1 MILDQLKHAAAYRNV
16 GANFAAGIDYLLHSD
31 FAHIPDGRYEVIGS
45 HNFAIVQSY
54 TTKPPEKGRW
64 EAHRRYADIQYM
76 LAGGERMGVVS
87 IERTKVEQAYDG
99 ERDLEFF
106 MLNSGG
112 GGGEGAPQVL
122 TVEQGSF
129 AIFLPHEVHMPTLMI
144 DRPAAV
150 RKVVVKV
157 RLD

>member
-1 MILDQLKHAAAYRNV
+1 VILDQLKHAAAYRSL
-16 GANFAAGIDYLLHSD
+16 GDNFAAGIDYLLHSD
-31 FAHIPDGRYEVIGS
+31 FAHVPDGRYEVIGS

-64 EAHRRYADIQYM
+64 EAHRKYADIQYM
-76 LAGGERMGVVS
+76 LSGGERMGVAA
-87 IERTKVEQAYDG
+87 IERMKVEQPYDG

-106 MLNSGG
+106 TLNGG
-112 GGGEGAPQVL
+112 GGTEQVV

-129 AIFLPHEVHMPTLMI
+129 AIFLPHDVHMPTLMI
-144 DRPAAV
+144 DRPAGV

>member
-1 MILDQLKHAAAYRNV
+1 VILDQLKHAAAYRNL
-16 GANFAAGIDYLLHSD
+16 GDNFAAGIDYLLHSD

-64 EAHRRYADIQYM
+64 EAHRKYADIQYM
-76 LAGGERMGVVS
+76 LNGGEKMGVAPL
-87 IERTKVEQAYDG
+87 ERMNVEQAYDG

-106 MLNSGG
+106 TLDDARGT
-112 GGGEGAPQVL
+112 AQVVA
-122 TVEQGSF
+122 VEQGSF
-129 AIFLPHEVHMPTLMI
+129 AIFLPHDVHMPTLMI
-144 DRPAAV
+144 DRPAGV

-157 RLD
+157 RLE

>member
-1 MILDQLKHAAAYRNV
+1 MILDQLNHASAYRDLSP
-16 GANFAAGIDYLLHSD
+16 GFATGIDYLLNSD

-64 EAHRRYADIQYM
+64 EAHRKYADIQLM
-76 LAGGERMGVVS
+76 LTGSERMGVAP
-87 IERTKVEQAYDG
+87 IERMKVEQAYDG

-106 MLNSGG
+106 TVNGG
-112 GGGEGAPQVL
+112 GGSTQIV
-122 TVEQGSF
+122 TIEQGSF
-129 AIFLPHEVHMPTLMI
+129 AIFLPHDVHMPTLMI
-144 DRPAAV
+144 EKPAAV